1 MPYESAL
8 PNQNKG
14 YAKQEKKD
22 LMNDMPIDKR
32 ASGGSW
38 MSKHSQ
44 SKMGGSPLSKHS
56 EAQEKGLNPG
66 LVSAIHKN
74 GSPAKRHFTPEGGEA
89 FDHGS
94 APAKMSMDSKKKK
107 IERKSKRVDNLTS
120 RAEKAGNKGKE
131 KKATRLSS
139 KAEGMNAEKNF
150 LVKDY
155 NNKIKNPKSSQ
166 YVTSP
171 NLMSEKPKA
180 KKKTYT
186 QKAGKLEKAGK

>member
-1 MPYESAL
+1 MDYGSAL

-66 LVSAIHKN
+66 LVSAIHMHDDFTKKN
-74 GSPAKRHFTPEGGEA
+74 
-89 FDHGS
+89 
-94 APAKMSMDSKKKK
+94 
-107 IERKSKRVDNLTS
+107 N
-120 RAEKAGNKGKE
+120 
-131 KKATRLSS
+131 
-139 KAEGMNAEKNF
+139 
-150 LVKDY
+150 
-155 NNKIKNPKSSQ
+155 IKHK
-166 YVTSP
+166 
-171 NLMSEKPKA
+171 
-180 KKKTYT
+180 
-186 QKAGKLEKAGK
+186 

>member
-56 EAQEKGLNPG
+56 EAQGEKLNPG
-66 LVSAIHKN
+66 LVSAIHMHDDFTKKN
-74 GSPAKRHFTPEGGEA
+74 
-89 FDHGS
+89 
-94 APAKMSMDSKKKK
+94 
-107 IERKSKRVDNLTS
+107 N
-120 RAEKAGNKGKE
+120 
-131 KKATRLSS
+131 
-139 KAEGMNAEKNF
+139 
-150 LVKDY
+150 
-155 NNKIKNPKSSQ
+155 IKHK
-166 YVTSP
+166 
-171 NLMSEKPKA
+171 
-180 KKKTYT
+180 
-186 QKAGKLEKAGK
+186 